1 MQAVAKAKYLRM
13 SRQKIARILNLIKGK
28 RVDEALNILHFTS
41 KAAALPVEKTLR
53 SAVANLAQQ
62 EEGQRL
68 ELHEIMIK
76 NAFVDEGPTLRRFR
90 PMSMGRAGR
99 IRKRTS
105 HLTVIIEER
114 T

>member
-28 RVDEALNILHFTS
+28 RVDEALNILHFTL

>member
-1 MQAVAKAKYLRM
+1 MQAVAKAKYIRT
-13 SRQKIARILNLIKGK
+13 SRQKVARVLKLIKGK
-28 RVDEALNILHFTS
+28 RVDEALNILHFTP

-53 SAVANLAQQ
+53 SAVANLGQK

-76 NAFVDEGPTLRRFR
+76 NVFVDEGPTLRRFR

-114 T
+114 N